1 MCGRICEPQKLTKI
15 IQGLSTFVHD
25 FVDNLVF
32 IWNFSLDKM
41 RGKCDLCIIIQN
53 IRIFMKL
60 GERI

>member
-32 IWNFSLDKM
+32 LLEFFS
-41 RGKCDLCIIIQN
+41 
-53 IRIFMKL
+53 
-60 GERI
+60 

>member
-32 IWNFSLDKM
+32 LF
-41 RGKCDLCIIIQN
+41 G
-53 IRIFMKL
+53 IFLLTK
-60 GERI
+60 